1 MKVKQIMKK
10 AVFVNPNATKKELL
24 KIAKKHPNTKIFVI
38 IDKKKQFLGDIHE
51 NDLFYMFIPNKY
63 YETAGMNLA
72 FDLEKKFFAKT
83 AKQVMREHD
92 TTCNQNDE
100 IIDVALNFARIEI
113 NEMPVL
119 NEKGLVVGVIDQG
132 TILRYLKIK

>member
-1 MKVKQIMKK
+1 MKIKQIMKK
-10 AVFVNPNATKKELL
+10 AVFVSLNTLKKDLL

-83 AKQVMREHD
+83 AKEIMRKHD
-92 TTCNQNDE
+92 TTCNQDDE
-100 IIDVALNFARIEI
+100 LTDVALKIANIEI
-113 NEMPVL
+113 NEIPVL
-119 NEKGLVVGVIDQG
+119 NKKNEVVGVIDQG
-132 TILRYLKIK
+132 TILRHLNLK